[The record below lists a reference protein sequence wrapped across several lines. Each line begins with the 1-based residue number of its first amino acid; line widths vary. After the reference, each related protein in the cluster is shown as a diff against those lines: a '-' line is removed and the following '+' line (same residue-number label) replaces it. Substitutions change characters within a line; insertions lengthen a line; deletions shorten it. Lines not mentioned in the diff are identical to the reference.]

1 MNYMLY
7 YDDCY
12 LFFFYLLIII
22 ENKNNREREK
32 IFALFLDERDW
43 FESNTRANMNVIGRN

>member
-1 MNYMLY
+1 MLY